1 MRDFISRTASV
12 VKKTT
17 VKAKSVHIT
26 GKWVSVKK
34 DVKANVVAHYGNMP
48 GLEFEAG
55 RSHALFEGNWPAGR
69 RPQARDVVRNRKSV
83 ALVLKAYNR
92 QSPPASL
99 LAEVFCEVDSFHG
112 NAVSGSLLKTE
123 AATWSMQQG
132 LVGQQLLS
140 KLFRLNR
147 KTGTS
152 KNKALM

>member
-1 MRDFISRTASV
+1 MRDFISKTASV

-69 RPQARDVVRNRKSV
+69 RPPSR
-83 ALVLKAYNR
+83 
-92 QSPPASL
+92 SPL
-99 LAEVFCEVDSFHG
+99 
-112 NAVSGSLLKTE
+112 
-123 AATWSMQQG
+123 
-132 LVGQQLLS
+132 
-140 KLFRLNR
+140 
-147 KTGTS
+147 
-152 KNKALM
+152 